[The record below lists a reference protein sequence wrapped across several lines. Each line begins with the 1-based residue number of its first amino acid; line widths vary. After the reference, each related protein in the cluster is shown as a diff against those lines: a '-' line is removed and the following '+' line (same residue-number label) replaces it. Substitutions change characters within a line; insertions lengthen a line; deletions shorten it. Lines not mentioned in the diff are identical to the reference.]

1 MAGDNIL
8 LKYDADIK
16 ALKARLLELEKG
28 NKGISD
34 SAKKAGKDMTDS
46 FSGASGA
53 INNSL
58 RSIATG
64 VAAAFS
70 IAAIKQFL
78 GASIDAFAK
87 AESQTN
93 ALRFALEKVGKQG
106 SDAFDKLI
114 KQSKELAESSFFD
127 DEDIQQAQS
136 MLATIGLT
144 TDEIKKLTPQILDLA
159 TRQGTDLVSAT
170 EKAIAA
176 INGQTRSL
184 KDVGANF
191 DDTGS
196 KVGNLNELYKQLA
209 PLAGSAADALE
220 TGAGAMRKQDV
231 EAENLQESI
240 GEKLIPI
247 YNSLRNAALNAAEG
261 VLRLFGLVNE
271 KSNTQLA
278 KDALKDLTE
287 ANIEAAKALSDDAIA
302 KKIALN
308 KDLIKTVADDIERI
322 FKTSQDLNKD
332 QGILQLKESNK
343 KAYEE
348 ENAGLQSILD
358 SRKNL
363 NDFNEKFPLS
373 LTGLTIAELQGQIKE
388 LEKTSGISST
398 VIDDYIEAR
407 KKAIEAIKKAQ
418 DAANTQALKDA
429 TEQRK
434 KEQQI
439 FTSPIDKIDPG
450 KGSSGDLR
458 TSLSNSPN
466 VEYLK
471 ELARRA
477 DETRGKIIELNDEF
491 LAAIPGLTKDFID
504 ELFSFADNDFEAEL
518 DRINEIHNTQMDAF
532 DAEAEAL
539 EKKNERGAISDR
551 AYQAEKDKLLAK
563 RKKAE
568 ADFAAQEKKIKNE
581 QANAEWQKAIFDV
594 ISQTAV
600 AIMKAAPNIPLQ
612 IATGILGS
620 LQLANVV
627 AHPPPKFAKGTRFLD
642 DPRAPHGTDT
652 ILMYGDR
659 GERIIDK
666 EMNRKFREHYDAI
679 DSGNYSRFIEK
690 KYVTPALLDF
700 KKRSEERSQKS
711 FAENVAGSLYA
722 NFNGLTANEAKRI
735 ASKGQVINNADEI
748 AYKIAQNIAP
758 FIQKSYGKL
767 Y

>member
-1 MAGDNIL
+1 MATDNIL

-16 ALKARLLELEKG
+16 ALKARLQELEKG
-28 NKGISD
+28 NKGVSD
-34 SAKKAGKDMTDS
+34 SAKKAGKDMSES
-46 FSGASGA
+46 FNNASGSV
-53 INNSL
+53 NNAL
-58 RSIATG
+58 KGIAQG
-64 VAAAFS
+64 MAAAFS
-70 IAAIKQFL
+70 IAAIKQFA
-78 GASIDAFAK
+78 GAAIDDFAK

-114 KQSKELAESSFFD
+114 KQSKKLSENTFFD

-144 TDEIKKLTPQILDLA
+144 TEEIQKLTPQILDLA
-159 TRQGTDLVSAT
+159 VRQGTDLVSAT

-220 TGAGAMRKQDV
+220 TGAGAMKKQDV
-231 EAENLQESI
+231 EAENLRESI

-247 YNSLRNAALNAAEG
+247 YNNLRNAALNAAEG
-261 VLRLFGLVNE
+261 VLRVFGLAKE
-271 KSNTQLA
+271 KSTNQLA
-278 KDALKDLTE
+278 KESLEDLTA
-287 ANIEAAKALSDDAIA
+287 ANIEAAKALSDDAII

-308 KDLIKTVADDIERI
+308 KDLIKTVADDIDRI
-322 FKTSQDLNKD
+322 YSTSKDLNAD
-332 QGILQLKESNK
+332 AGIIQLKDSNK

-348 ENAGLQSILD
+348 ENAGLQAILN
-358 SRKNL
+358 SRKGL
-363 NDFNEKFPLS
+363 NEFNEKFPLS
-373 LTGLTIAELQGQIKE
+373 LTGLTIAELQAQIKE
-388 LEKTSGISST
+388 LEQTSGISST

-407 KKAIEAIKKAQ
+407 KKAILEIQKLQK
-418 DAANTQALKDA
+418 AANEQALKDA
-429 TEQRK
+429 TAQRE

-439 FTSPIDKIDPG
+439 YLRPVDKIDPTQ
-450 KGSSGDLR
+450 SDSGLPR
-458 TSLSNSPN
+458 ETLSNSPPLA
-466 VEYLK
+466 YLK
-471 ELARRA
+471 ELAKRS
-477 DETRGKIIELNDEF
+477 DEAKQNVSELNEEF
-491 LAAIPGLTKDFID
+491 LRAIPGLTKEFVD
-504 ELFSFADNDFEAEL
+504 ELFSFSINDIDEEL
-518 DRINEIHNTQMDAF
+518 DRINEIHNTQMDAY

-539 EKKNERGAISDR
+539 EKKNERGALSDR

-568 ADFAAQEKKIKNE
+568 ADFAAQEKKLKNE
-581 QANAEWQKAIFDV
+581 QAQAEWQKAIFDV
-594 ISQTAV
+594 IAGTAV
-600 AIMKAAPNIPLQ
+600 AIMRAAPNIPLQ
-612 IATGILGS
+612 IATGIQGA

-627 AHPPPKFAKGTRFLD
+627 AHPPPKFAKGTRYLD
-642 DPRAPHGTDT
+642 DPRAPQGTDT

-700 KKRSEERSQKS
+700 KKKSEERRQKS

-722 NFNGLTANEAKRI
+722 NFTGLTASEAKRI
-735 ASKGQVINNADEI
+735 ASKGQVINNADEL

-758 FIQKSYGKL
+758 LIQKSYGKI